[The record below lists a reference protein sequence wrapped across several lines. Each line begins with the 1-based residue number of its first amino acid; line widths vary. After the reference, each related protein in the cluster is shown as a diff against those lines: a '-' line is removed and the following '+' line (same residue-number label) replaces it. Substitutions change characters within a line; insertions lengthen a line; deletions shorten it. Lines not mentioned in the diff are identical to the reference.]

1 MVTLSSSGLK
11 INNQHHRFVLRKCL
25 LSGFLITTVAYAEPA
40 DVLNVEVNDQGDT
53 LYTFKVTVQH
63 ADTGWDHYADAWVIF
78 TEDGEYLA
86 SRNLQHPH
94 IKEQPF
100 TRSLPNLPVSEAITS
115 VVIRAHCSRDGFGGK
130 EITVQLR

>member
-1 MVTLSSSGLK
+1 MMILSSSGLK
-11 INNQHHRFVLRKCL
+11 INNQHYRFVLRKCL
-25 LSGFLITTVAYAEPA
+25 LSGFLITTVAHAEPA
-40 DVLNVEVNDQGDT
+40 DVLNVEVNNQGET
-53 LYTFKVTVQH
+53 RYTFKVTVQH

-100 TRSLPNLPVSEAITS
+100 TRSLPNLPVSEAITN
-115 VVIRAHCSRDGFGGK
+115 VVIRAHCSRDGFVGK

>member
-1 MVTLSSSGLK
+1 MMKLPSSGLK
-11 INNQHHRFVLRKCL
+11 INNLHRRIVTRKYL
-25 LSGFLITTVAYAEPA
+25 LPGFLITTVAYAEPA
-40 DVLNVEVNDQGDT
+40 DVLNVEVNNHGDAR
-53 LYTFKVTVQH
+53 YTFKVTVQH

-100 TRSLPNLPVSEAITS
+100 TRALPNLPVNEGINS
-115 VVIRAHCSRDGFGGK
+115 VVIRAHCSRDGFSGK
-130 EITVQLR
+130 VMTVQLR

>member
-1 MVTLSSSGLK
+1 MMKLSSSGLK
-11 INNQHHRFVLRKCL
+11 INNQHHWFVVRKCL
-25 LSGFLITTVAYAEPA
+25 LLVYLITTVAYAEPA
-40 DVLNVEVNDQGDT
+40 DVLYVEVNDHGDARF
-53 LYTFKVTVQH
+53 TFKVTVQH

-78 TEDGEYLA
+78 TEDGQYLA
-86 SRNLQHPH
+86 ARNLQHPH

-100 TRSLPNLPVSEAITS
+100 TRSLPNLPVNEGITS